1 MNFSCES
8 IINENEKLKLTD
20 LDKSCLNIFDYL
32 KLHHHINFL
41 QIDINKNNATDNLFT
56 LKDEDDFENY
66 LINTLEF
73 KQNCNTT
80 IIFYFLSKNEDCYN
94 KVKNQL
100 DMIQMS
106 LLIFSQS
113 LFNKYME
120 KTLNEMSVVDQ
131 VTGSYNRC
139 YLDNYANNM
148 LSLSNRE
155 QKKIAFVKIGIDQFR
170 AVIDEFDYE
179 IGDKV
184 LKALAKTL
192 KNCVRESDL
201 VIKISDDEFLVILL
215 NIINENN
222 AILISEKL
230 INHFSETKVI
240 INEQTKQTLM
250 KTICAGVSI
259 YPDNATSLD
268 EIIKR
273 SDIALYEA
281 RNRGRSQVFMF
292 SEEDTNKIDFF

>member
-1 MNFSCES
+1 MNFSCET
-8 IINENEKLKLTD
+8 IITENEKLKLSD
-20 LDKSCLNIFDYL
+20 LEKSCLNIFDYL

-41 QIDINKNNATDNLFT
+41 EINIDKNNSIENLFSA
-56 LKDEDDFENY
+56 KDESFDNY

-73 KQNCNTT
+73 KQNCNTI
-80 IIFYFLSKNEDCYN
+80 IIFDFLSKDEDDYN
-94 KVKNQL
+94 NVKNQL
-100 DMIQMS
+100 DTIKMS

-120 KTLNEMSVVDQ
+120 KTLNEMSVIDQ

-139 YLDNYANNM
+139 YLDNYANNL
-148 LSLSNRE
+148 LSISNRE
-155 QKKIAFVKIGIDQFR
+155 QKKIAFVKVGIDQFR

-179 IGDKV
+179 IGDRV

-192 KNCVRESDL
+192 KESIRESDL

-222 AILISEKL
+222 AILISQKL
-230 INHFSETKVI
+230 INNFSKKEVLINEETK
-240 INEQTKQTLM
+240 QSLM
-250 KTICAGVSI
+250 KTICSGISI
-259 YPDNATSLD
+259 YPDNATTID
-268 EIIKR
+268 EIIKK

-281 RNRGRSQVFMF
+281 RNRGRSQVFVF

>member
-1 MNFSCES
+1 MNFSCET

-20 LDKSCLNIFDYL
+20 LEKSCLNIFDYL

-41 QIDINKNNATDNLFT
+41 QIDIKKNDDIQNLFLCTNKN
-56 LKDEDDFENY
+56 EDY
-66 LINTLEF
+66 LVNTLEF
-73 KQNCNTT
+73 QQNCDTV
-80 IIFYFLSKNEDCYN
+80 IIFHFLSKDEEDYES
-94 KVKNQL
+94 VKSHL
-100 DMIQMS
+100 ASIQMS

-120 KTLNEMSVVDQ
+120 KTLNEMSLVDHL
-131 VTGSYNRC
+131 TGSYNRC
-139 YLDNYANNM
+139 YLDNYATNL

-155 QKKIAFVKIGIDQFR
+155 QKKIAFVKVGIDQFK

-179 IGDKV
+179 VGDKV

-192 KNCVRESDL
+192 KESVRESDL
-201 VIKISDDEFLVILL
+201 VIKISNDEFLVILL

-222 AILISEKL
+222 AILIAQKL
-230 INHFSETKVI
+230 INNFSKQEVI

-250 KTICAGVSI
+250 KTICSGISI
-259 YPDNATSLD
+259 YPDNATTID
-268 EIIKR
+268 EIIKK

>member
-1 MNFSCES
+1 MNFSCEK

-32 KLHHHINFL
+32 NLHHHINFL
-41 QIDINKNNATDNLFT
+41 QIDIKKNDTIQNLFINIEEN
-56 LKDEDDFENY
+56 KNY
-66 LINTLEF
+66 LINILELQ
-73 KQNCNTT
+73 QNCDTT
-80 IIFYFLSKNEDCYN
+80 IVFYFLSKDEEDF
-94 KVKNQL
+94 KSVKSHL
-100 DMIQMS
+100 DAIQMS

-120 KTLNEMSVVDQ
+120 KTLNEISLVDH

-139 YLDNYANNM
+139 YLDNYAVNLLN
-148 LSLSNRE
+148 LSNRE
-155 QKKIAFVKIGIDQFR
+155 QKKIAFVKIGIDQFK

-179 IGDKV
+179 IGDRV

-192 KNCVRESDL
+192 KNSVRDSDL
-201 VIKISDDEFLVILL
+201 VIKISNDEFLVILL
-215 NIINENN
+215 NVINENN
-222 AILISEKL
+222 AIIISQKL
-230 INHFSETKVI
+230 INNFSKEKVI

-250 KTICAGVSI
+250 KTICSGVSI
-259 YPDNATSLD
+259 YPDNATTID
-268 EIIKR
+268 EIIKK

>member
-1 MNFSCES
+1 MNFSCET
-8 IINENEKLKLTD
+8 IINENEKLKSTD

-32 KLHHHINFL
+32 KLHHNIDFL
-41 QIDINKNNATDNLFT
+41 QIDIQKNDNIENLF
-56 LKDEDDFENY
+56 LHKDENYENY
-66 LINTLEF
+66 LVNTLEF
-73 KQNCNTT
+73 LQNCDTT
-80 IIFYFLSKNEDCYN
+80 IIFHFLSKNQDSFKSVESH
-94 KVKNQL
+94 L
-100 DMIQMS
+100 GAIQMS

-120 KTLNEMSVVDQ
+120 KTINEISLVDH

-139 YLDNYANNM
+139 YLDNYASKL

-155 QKKIAFVKIGIDQFR
+155 QKKVAFIKVGIDQFR
-170 AVIDEFDYE
+170 AVIDEFDYI

-192 KNCVRESDL
+192 KESVRESDL

-215 NIINENN
+215 NIINEDN
-222 AILISEKL
+222 AILISQKL
-230 INHFSETKVI
+230 IDNFSKKEVL

-250 KTICAGVSI
+250 KTICSGVSI
-259 YPDNATSLD
+259 YPDNATTID
-268 EIIKR
+268 EIIKK

>member
-1 MNFSCES
+1 MNFSCEK

-32 KLHHHINFL
+32 KLHHHVNFL
-41 QIDINKNNATDNLFT
+41 QIDIEKNGNRENLF
-56 LKDEDDFENY
+56 LCKDNNEDY

-73 KQNCNTT
+73 QQNCNTM
-80 IIFYFLSKNEDCYN
+80 IIFQFLSKDEDN
-94 KVKNQL
+94 FESLKKQL
-100 DMIQMS
+100 NAIQMS

-120 KTLNEMSVVDQ
+120 KALNEMSLIDYL
-131 VTGSYNRC
+131 TGSYNRC
-139 YLDNYANNM
+139 YLDNYAANI

-155 QKKIAFVKIGIDQFR
+155 QKKIAFVKVGIDQFR

-184 LKALAKTL
+184 LKVLAKTL
-192 KNCVRESDL
+192 KESIRESDL

-215 NIINENN
+215 NIINEDN
-222 AILISEKL
+222 AILISQKL
-230 INHFSETKVI
+230 IDNFSKKEVI

-250 KTICAGVSI
+250 KTICSGVSI

-268 EIIKR
+268 EIIKK

-281 RNRGRSQVFMF
+281 RNRGRSQVFLF
-292 SEEDTNKIDFF
+292 SEEVTNTIDFF

>member
-1 MNFSCES
+1 MNFSCET

-32 KLHHHINFL
+32 KLHHHVNSL
-41 QIDINKNNATDNLFT
+41 QIDIKKSENIENLFSC
-56 LKDEDDFENY
+56 KENSKNY

-73 KQNCNTT
+73 QQNCNTT
-80 IIFYFLSKNEDCYN
+80 IVFNFLSKDEDDFESL
-94 KVKNQL
+94 KKQL
-100 DMIQMS
+100 NAIQMS

-120 KTLNEMSVVDQ
+120 KTLNEMSLVDHL
-131 VTGSYNRC
+131 TGSYNRC
-139 YLDNYANNM
+139 YLDNYAANL

-155 QKKIAFVKIGIDQFR
+155 QKKIAFVKVAIDQFK
-170 AVIDEFDYE
+170 AVIDEFDYD

-184 LKALAKTL
+184 LKTLAKTL
-192 KNCVRESDL
+192 KDSVRESDL
-201 VIKISDDEFLVILL
+201 VIKISNDEFLVILL

-222 AILISEKL
+222 AIIISQKLVDNFSEK
-230 INHFSETKVI
+230 EVI
-240 INEQTKQTLM
+240 IDEHTKQTLM
-250 KTICAGVSI
+250 KTICSGISI
-259 YPDNATSLD
+259 YPDNATTID
-268 EIIKR
+268 EIIKK

>member
-1 MNFSCES
+1 MNFSCET
-8 IINENEKLKLTD
+8 IINENEKLKSTD

-32 KLHHHINFL
+32 KLHHNIDFL
-41 QIDINKNNATDNLFT
+41 QIDIQKNDNIENLF
-56 LKDEDDFENY
+56 LHKDENYENY
-66 LINTLEF
+66 LVNTLEF
-73 KQNCNTT
+73 LQNCDTT
-80 IIFYFLSKNEDCYN
+80 IIFHFLSKNQDSFKSVEN
-94 KVKNQL
+94 HL
-100 DMIQMS
+100 GSIQMS

-120 KTLNEMSVVDQ
+120 KTINEISLVDH

-139 YLDNYANNM
+139 YLDNYASKL

-155 QKKIAFVKIGIDQFR
+155 QKKVAFIKVGIDQFR

-192 KNCVRESDL
+192 KESVRESDL

-215 NIINENN
+215 NIINEDN
-222 AILISEKL
+222 AILISQKL
-230 INHFSETKVI
+230 IDNFSKKEVL

-250 KTICAGVSI
+250 KTICSGVSI
-259 YPDNATSLD
+259 YPDNATTID
-268 EIIKR
+268 EIIKK

>member
-1 MNFSCES
+1 MNFSCET

-32 KLHHHINFL
+32 KLHHNINFL
-41 QIDINKNNATDNLFT
+41 QIDIKKNDDIQNLFLCTNKN
-56 LKDEDDFENY
+56 EDY
-66 LINTLEF
+66 LVNTLEF
-73 KQNCNTT
+73 QQNCDTT
-80 IIFYFLSKNEDCYN
+80 IIFHFLSKDEEDYES
-94 KVKNQL
+94 VKSHL
-100 DMIQMS
+100 DAIQMS

-120 KTLNEMSVVDQ
+120 KTLNEMSLVDHL
-131 VTGSYNRC
+131 TGSYNRC
-139 YLDNYANNM
+139 YLDNYATNL

-155 QKKIAFVKIGIDQFR
+155 QKKIAFVKVGIDQFK

-179 IGDKV
+179 VGDKV

-192 KNCVRESDL
+192 KESVRESDL
-201 VIKISDDEFLVILL
+201 VIKISNDEFLVILL

-222 AILISEKL
+222 AILISQKL
-230 INHFSETKVI
+230 INNFSKKEVV

-250 KTICAGVSI
+250 KTICGGISI
-259 YPDNATSLD
+259 YPDNATTVD
-268 EIIKR
+268 EIIKK

>member
-1 MNFSCES
+1 MNFSCET

-41 QIDINKNNATDNLFT
+41 QIDIKKNSYTQNLFLCT
-56 LKDEDDFENY
+56 NNDEDH

-73 KQNCNTT
+73 QQNCDTT
-80 IIFYFLSKNEDCYN
+80 IIFHFLSVDLEDFES
-94 KVKNQL
+94 VKSHLNA
-100 DMIQMS
+100 IQMS

-120 KTLNEMSVVDQ
+120 RTLNEMSLIDHL
-131 VTGSYNRC
+131 TGSYNRC
-139 YLDNYANNM
+139 YLDNYATNL

-155 QKKIAFVKIGIDQFR
+155 QKKIAFVKVGIDQFK

-179 IGDKV
+179 VGDKV

-192 KNCVRESDL
+192 KESVRESDL
-201 VIKISDDEFLVILL
+201 VIKISNDEFLVILL

-222 AILISEKL
+222 AIIISQKL
-230 INHFSETKVI
+230 INNFSKEKVI

-250 KTICAGVSI
+250 KTICSGVSI
-259 YPDNATSLD
+259 YPDNATTID
-268 EIIKR
+268 EIIKK

>member
-20 LDKSCLNIFDYL
+20 LEKSCLNIFDYL
-32 KLHHHINFL
+32 KLHHHLVFL
-41 QIDINKNNATDNLFT
+41 QIDINKNNSNENLFT
-56 LKDEDDFENY
+56 NKDDDFEDY

-73 KQNCNTT
+73 KQNCNTI
-80 IIFYFLSKNEDCYN
+80 IIFHFLSKDIDNYNVIKNE
-94 KVKNQL
+94 L
-100 DMIQMS
+100 PMIQMS

-120 KTLNEMSVVDQ
+120 KTLNEMSLVDQ

-139 YLDNYANNM
+139 YLDNYANNL
-148 LSLSNRE
+148 LSISNRE
-155 QKKIAFVKIGIDQFR
+155 QKKIAFVKVGIDQFR

-184 LKALAKTL
+184 LKELAKTL
-192 KNCVRESDL
+192 KDSVRESDL
-201 VIKISDDEFLVILL
+201 VIKISDDEFLVILQ

-222 AILISEKL
+222 AILISQKL
-230 INHFSETKVI
+230 INNFSKKEVI

-250 KTICAGVSI
+250 KTICSGISI
-259 YPDNATSLD
+259 YPDNATTID
-268 EIIKR
+268 EIIKK

-281 RNRGRSQVFMF
+281 RNRGRSQVFLF
-292 SEEDTNKIDFF
+292 SENDTNKIDFF

>member
-8 IINENEKLKLTD
+8 IINENEKLKLSD

-41 QIDINKNNATDNLFT
+41 QIDIIKNNITDNLFIH
-56 LKDEDDFENY
+56 KDADVEDY
-66 LINTLEF
+66 LINSLEF

-80 IIFYFLSKNEDCYN
+80 ITFYFLSKDEDNYNVIKNELPM
-94 KVKNQL
+94 V
-100 DMIQMS
+100 QMS

-120 KTLNEMSVVDQ
+120 KTLNEMSLIDQ

-139 YLDNYANNM
+139 YLDNYANNL
-148 LSLSNRE
+148 LSISNRE
-155 QKKIAFVKIGIDQFR
+155 QKKIAFVKVGIDQFR

-184 LKALAKTL
+184 LKALAVTL
-192 KNCVRESDL
+192 KDSVRESDL

-222 AILISEKL
+222 AILISQKL
-230 INHFSETKVI
+230 INNFSKKEVV

-250 KTICAGVSI
+250 KTICGGISI
-259 YPDNATSLD
+259 YPDNATTVD

>member
-1 MNFSCES
+1 MNFSCET

-20 LDKSCLNIFDYL
+20 LEKSCLNIFDYL

-41 QIDINKNNATDNLFT
+41 QIDIKKNDDIQNLFLCTNKN
-56 LKDEDDFENY
+56 EDY
-66 LINTLEF
+66 LVNTLEF
-73 KQNCNTT
+73 QQNCDTV
-80 IIFYFLSKNEDCYN
+80 IIFHFLSKDEEDYES
-94 KVKNQL
+94 VKSHL
-100 DMIQMS
+100 VSIQMS

-120 KTLNEMSVVDQ
+120 KTLNEMSLVDHL
-131 VTGSYNRC
+131 TGSYNRC
-139 YLDNYANNM
+139 YLDNYATNL

-155 QKKIAFVKIGIDQFR
+155 QKKIAFVKVGIDQFK

-179 IGDKV
+179 VGDKV

-192 KNCVRESDL
+192 KESVRESDL
-201 VIKISDDEFLVILL
+201 VIKISNDEFLVILL

-222 AILISEKL
+222 AILIAQKL
-230 INHFSETKVI
+230 INNFSKQEVI

-250 KTICAGVSI
+250 KTICSGISI
-259 YPDNATSLD
+259 YPDNAATID
-268 EIIKR
+268 EIIKK